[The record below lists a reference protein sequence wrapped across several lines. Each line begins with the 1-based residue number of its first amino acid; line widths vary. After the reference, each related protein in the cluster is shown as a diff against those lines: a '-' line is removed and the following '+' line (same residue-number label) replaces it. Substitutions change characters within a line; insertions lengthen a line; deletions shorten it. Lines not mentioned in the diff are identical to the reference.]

1 MRFFGNSSYHTLW
14 FCKTSKHYSVGFLSF
29 VWLRFHNAPCPSV
42 FVHEIFRLRNS
53 FQHHLPSDRLNHP
66 NCDLSS
72 DDRLVYLECLP
83 NIYRP
88 TTKLGEGNV
97 FSRVCLSIHV
107 GVPCD
112 HYPWCTG
119 LHHTWPSQ
127 ALASPPPK
135 HGTSLYR
142 EPPRPDPA
150 PQCWHLVA
158 NKALQ
163 SAIR

>member
-14 FCKTSKHYSVGFLSF
+14 FCKTSKHYTVGFLSF

-72 DDRLVYLECLP
+72 DDFLVYLYCLP

-88 TTKLGEGNV
+88 LWGKV
-97 FSRVCLSIHV
+97 MFSVMCFCLFTGVCHVTITRDALDFTIH
-107 GVPCD
+107 GPPTPK
-112 HYPWCTG
+112 PWRRPPPNIGPHCTG
-119 LHHTWPSQ
+119 NPQTRSC
-127 ALASPPPK
+127 SPVLTTC
-135 HGTSLYR
+135 G
-142 EPPRPDPA
+142 
-150 PQCWHLVA
+150 
-158 NKALQ
+158 
-163 SAIR
+163 